1 MNRWVD
7 DMERKAMDSF
17 KQHSNVH
24 VSVGVLS
31 AEELEV
37 RIDGLISD
45 RRSYFGVHLYGIS

>member
-1 MNRWVD
+1 MDTSFFRWVD

-31 AEELEV
+31 TEDLEV
-37 RIDGLISD
+37 RCVD
-45 RRSYFGVHLYGIS
+45 R